1 MKTYIA
7 KNNEGQT
14 FALTFQDRKF
24 NNRAPRNISEAEK
37 ATQLLRRDENLY
49 VVEIT
54 DGVENE
60 VSVVNA

>member
-24 NNRAPRNISEAEK
+24 NNRVPRNISEAEK
-37 ATQLLRRDENLY
+37 ATQLLARNENLY
-49 VVEIT
+49 VVEVVN
-54 DGVENE
+54 GMEKE
-60 VSVVNA
+60 VSIVAA